1 MIQPDTNS
9 ITPTTVPSVR
19 AVPSGAASWVTPELI
34 EHTVRVWQPYYK
46 EPLTP
51 EDALAIIQS
60 ASQIFKTLS
69 REPQP

>member
-1 MIQPDTNS
+1 MIPARANLNS
-9 ITPTTVPSVR
+9 PTTDAAKS

-34 EHTVRVWQPYYK
+34 EQTVRVWQPYYK

-60 ASQIFKTLS
+60 ASQLYNALS